1 MSLRSAVRSLLPL
14 TSFAGSSQLYRYL
27 WTISGRSCLF
37 QSLFHLYSDVLVI
50 SNEWP
55 LPLCQSSLS
64 LSCDLSLSD
73 IFDFLNFILIIVSI
87 VTLGRYSF
95 SGPDGLGERGLT
107 VLVFVGS
114 WEQYAWPCKFFE
126 AIWSDI
132 SITQFSVHISVEWIQ
147 FTS

>member
-1 MSLRSAVRSLLPL
+1 MSLRSVVRSLLPL
-14 TSFAGSSQLYRYL
+14 TSFAGSSQLY
-27 WTISGRSCLF
+27 ISGQSCLF

-64 LSCDLSLSD
+64 LSLSCDLSFSD

-132 SITQFSVHISVEWIQ
+132 SITQFSVHISFEWIQ